1 MIIIIT
7 QMLSTSLQ
15 DDVIRSLFRL
25 ISSLS
30 RTFGGKFMQ
39 DGGIIYTL
47 RGRYDGGIIYARW
60 RWK

>member
-1 MIIIIT
+1 
-7 QMLSTSLQ
+7 MLSTSLQ

-60 RWK
+60 RRK